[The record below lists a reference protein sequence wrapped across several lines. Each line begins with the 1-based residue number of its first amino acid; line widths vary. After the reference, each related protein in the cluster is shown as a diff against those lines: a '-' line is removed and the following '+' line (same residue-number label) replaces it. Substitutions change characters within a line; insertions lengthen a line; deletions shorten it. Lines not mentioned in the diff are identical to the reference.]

1 MRNDKQPIIRQTDC
15 TGEGELVLEG
25 GEEDIFLI
33 AMVS

>member
-1 MRNDKQPIIRQTDC
+1 MRNDKRLNERRADC